1 MNLQKLENL
10 NDDYF
15 SEAYEFIRK
24 SARPDYMNGDAKTPV
39 YRFTSSEVE
48 ELAAIQKK
56 HYDSRLIKQYG
67 GMQTPQEAYASA
79 LLKMAGDQQ
88 APLSVSQPPMVK
100 NPALKWGTVA
110 DPTIYT
116 NISMPVSFGPGES
129 SAIYAT
135 GGLPQQII
143 DKKTRAMTMN
153 GATFHSH
160 DKEFWNGDKIEK
172 LEESCDETGLNDL
185 AADSICDAYLYGG
198 SVLYPVFKGE
208 SPTSFV
214 RKLDTLNIEKGAIE
228 RWVTVDRWNI
238 TTVPSFIITAKDY
251 LCPDTI
257 LIPQSNIELSTT
269 RCAMLRPKSLPYWAA
284 ILNMGWCPP
293 DLTGWIRAY
302 YNYEITQMSVPVM
315 AQQMSLV
322 LYKMPLDALNA
333 TIGPATVEKLMAI
346 NEQKMS
352 EWNSLNPKA
361 VNMVGDVEVVDRTY
375 SGFDQFVGA
384 TKSEL
389 ASQCGIPEPSLWHT
403 PNKGFSDN
411 TQESL
416 LKQSETLKMNQRAIE
431 RSLNPARD
439 AIIANTFGVDS
450 EEWKRRD
457 TLKMAFDKPVISTE
471 KDLAEVGARFAASVN
486 SFVQAGVSP
495 DVAIKMSIPFFP
507 SVKITEEMIKE
518 AKQSYDKMM
527 EQNRKAPGEGQ
538 TSNGKKIGASNNGP
552 KTQAPS
558 NRIF

>member
-1 MNLQKLENL
+1 MDLQALSQVS
-10 NDDYF
+10 DDYF
-15 SEAYEFIRK
+15 KEVFQFLSKTTRPEYMAGDAETPIYRFRSSDIDALAEIQDRATQTRLVEKYGGFRTPREAY
-24 SARPDYMNGDAKTPV
+24 SDC
-39 YRFTSSEVE
+39 
-48 ELAAIQKK
+48 
-56 HYDSRLIKQYG
+56 
-67 GMQTPQEAYASA
+67 
-79 LLKMAGDQQ
+79 LLKMIGDQQ
-88 APLSVSQPPMVK
+88 TPLSVSAPPNVK
-100 NPALKWGTVA
+100 NRTWKWGTVA
-110 DPTIYT
+110 DPAIYT
-116 NISMPVSFGPGES
+116 NIDMPISFGPGEA
-129 SAIYAT
+129 SAVYAT

-160 DKEFWNGDKIEK
+160 DTKFWNGDKVEQ
-172 LEESCDETGLNDL
+172 LETAADETGLNDV
-185 AADSICDAYLYGG
+185 AADAICDSYLYGG

-208 SPTSFV
+208 SPTSFI
-214 RKLDTLNIEKGAIE
+214 RPLDKLNIEQGAIE
-228 RWVTVDRWNI
+228 RWVNVDRWNI

-251 LCPDTI
+251 LNPDTI

-284 ILNMGWCPP
+284 ILNLGWCPS

-333 TIGPATVEKLMAI
+333 TIGATAVRELMAI
-346 NEQKMS
+346 NEEKMA

-416 LKQSETLKMNQRAIE
+416 LKQSETLKMNQRSIE
-431 RSLNPARD
+431 RCLNPIRD
-439 AIIANTFGVDS
+439 SIVAHTFGRDS
-450 EEWKRRD
+450 KEWENRH
-457 TLKMAFDKPVISTE
+457 TLKLAFDKPVISTE

-495 DVAIKMSIPFFP
+495 DVAINLSKPFFP
-507 SVKITEEMIKE
+507 SVKVTDEMIKM
-518 AKQSYDKMM
+518 AKDSYEKM
-527 EQNRKAPGEGQ
+527 QATQGANKVKG
-538 TSNGKKIGASNNGP
+538 SNSGA